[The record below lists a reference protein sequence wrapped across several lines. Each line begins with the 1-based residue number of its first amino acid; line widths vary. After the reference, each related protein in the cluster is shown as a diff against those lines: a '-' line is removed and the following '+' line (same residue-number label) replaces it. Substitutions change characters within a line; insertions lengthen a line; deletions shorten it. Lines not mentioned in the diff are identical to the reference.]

1 MVHGIPLIVSGSLQS
16 RFPALFDQL
25 AAQTAPSKS
34 DPSREKAMTT
44 IPTRL
49 TYDGP
54 ALFANGFRP
63 FFLLGSIYAGLAIL
77 VWLPVFFGEIGL
89 TSAFA
94 PRDWHVHE
102 MLYGY
107 LPAVITGFL
116 FTAIPNWTGRLPI
129 RGTPLLVLAIVWI
142 AGRLCVTFSAESGWL
157 AAMLVDASF
166 LALVALAAAREILA
180 GRNWRNLAVV
190 MLVLLLLAGNL
201 AFHLEAHFH
210 GAADFGTRIGIA
222 VVVLLISLIGG
233 RIVPSFT
240 RNWLVRENPGRLP
253 VPFGRFDTFVIA
265 IGALALA
272 SWVVIPA
279 SRYAG
284 TALALAGLLH
294 LVRLGRWAGDRTWRE
309 RLLLILHIG
318 YAFVPLGFLLTAASA
333 FELVPAGA
341 GIHAWMVGAA
351 GIMPLAVM
359 SRATLGHTGQQLTA
373 SPATQAIFAAIIVAA
388 LSRICAAIDPAHSD
402 VLLHLAAFAWAAA
415 FIGFA
420 IAFGPLLAGSERRGK
435 RKVVA

>member
-1 MVHGIPLIVSGSLQS
+1 M
-16 RFPALFDQL
+16 
-25 AAQTAPSKS
+25 TAVP
-34 DPSREKAMTT
+34 RVRAHQG
-44 IPTRL
+44 L
-49 TYDGP
+49 
-54 ALFANGFRP
+54 ALFANSFRP
-63 FFLLGSIYAGLAIL
+63 FFLFGSIQAGLAIL
-77 VWLPVFFGEIGL
+77 VWLPMFYGELTL

-129 RGTPLLVLAIVWI
+129 RGMPLKVLVIVWI
-142 AGRLCVTFSAESGWL
+142 AGRLCVTFSAETGWL
-157 AAMLVDASF
+157 AAMLADTSF
-166 LALVALAAAREILA
+166 LSLVALAAAREILA
-180 GRNWRNLAVV
+180 GRNWRNLNVV
-190 MLVLLLLAGNL
+190 MLVLLLLAGNV

-210 GAADFGTRIGIA
+210 GAADTGIRIGIA

-253 VPFGRFDTFVIA
+253 VPFGRFDMIVVA
-265 IGALALA
+265 IGALALV
-272 SWVVIPA
+272 SWVVMPESKLTGA
-279 SRYAG
+279 
-284 TALALAGLLH
+284 ALMLAGLLH

-309 RLLLILHIG
+309 RLVLILHIG
-318 YAFVPLGFLLTAASA
+318 YAFVPIGFLLNAASA
-333 FELVPAGA
+333 FGLVAAGA

-351 GIMPLAVM
+351 GTMTLAVM

-373 SPATQAIFAAIIVAA
+373 SVTTQAIYAAIIVAA
-388 LSRICAAIDPAHSD
+388 LSRICAGIEPVYSEP
-402 VLLHLAAFAWAAA
+402 LLHLAAFAWASA

-420 IAFGPLLAGSERRGK
+420 ISFGPLLTGWHSRAQA
-435 RKVVA
+435 VA